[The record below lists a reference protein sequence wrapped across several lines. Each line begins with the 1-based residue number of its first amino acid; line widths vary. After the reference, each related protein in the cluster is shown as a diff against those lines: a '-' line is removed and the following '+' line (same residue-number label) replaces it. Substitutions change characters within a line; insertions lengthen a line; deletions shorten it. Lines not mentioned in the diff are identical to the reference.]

1 MQDKKD
7 EMVGYVE
14 SPTLNLRFS
23 LSKQDIE
30 IIQKNMTEK
39 GRAFLTV
46 RSGVAKESKKPYT
59 VLSVWDPSS
68 KGATSIK
75 QSSNDDMPF

>member
-1 MQDKKD
+1 MQNQKKD

-14 SPTLNLRFS
+14 TPQVNLRFS
-23 LSKQDIE
+23 LTAQDLETI
-30 IIQKNMTEK
+30 KRHMTEK

-59 VLSVWDPSS
+59 ILSVWNPDQQAETKVTPSS
-68 KGATSIK
+68 ELA
-75 QSSNDDMPF
+75 F

>member
-14 SPTLNLRFS
+14 TPTLNLRFS

-30 IIQKNMTEK
+30 IISKNMTEK

-46 RSGVAKESKKPYT
+46 RAGVAKESKKPYSI
-59 VLSVWDPSS
+59 LSVWDPSS
-68 KGATSIK
+68 KGNVSIK
-75 QSSNDDMPF
+75 QSNDDMPF

>member
-14 SPTLNLRFS
+14 TPTLNLRFS

-30 IIQKNMTEK
+30 IISKNMTRK
-39 GRAFLTV
+39 G
-46 RSGVAKESKKPYT
+46 SC
-59 VLSVWDPSS
+59 LSDCSCRRCQR
-68 KGATSIK
+68 K
-75 QSSNDDMPF
+75 QEALLDS